1 MAELSLFLLFIKL
14 WFAFVPVCLQGAM
27 LVGSETLTK
36 TNLKRKWFVSLVL
49 PRNRPPLRNVR
60 AGTQAGAEAG
70 AVEKIYLLSGSLQ

>member
-1 MAELSLFLLFIKL
+1 MVRFCPSL
-14 WFAFVPVCLQGAM
+14 

-49 PRNRPPLRNVR
+49 PSNRPPLRNVR

-70 AVEKIYLLSGSLQ
+70 AVEKIHLLSGSLQ